1 MLLMWGDC
9 SSRGREAGGSGDFA
23 AGLVRLAI
31 PNGGTLGVMR
41 ADEGDGRTVALVVSQ
56 NYYDCILVLT
66 RVVDPPTGKS
76 GQIVLLQVI

>member
-41 ADEGDGRTVALVVSQ
+41 ADEGDGRTVAWVVNQ
-56 NYYDCILVLT
+56 N
-66 RVVDPPTGKS
+66 
-76 GQIVLLQVI
+76 